1 MLAGAKTRC
10 RECIYAKS
18 EATAEPCNK
27 CNEILSKKIAKE
39 NHFISASD
47 EESAQ

>member
-10 RECIYAKS
+10 SKCLYAKA
-18 EATAEPCNK
+18 EASMHPCNK

-47 EESAQ
+47 EVRAQ